1 VSDRTVVVR
10 LMAEVGQYQQ
20 QMAAAGRAT
29 DRLAAQTKKTER
41 MIGGTLG
48 SIRGMITTFGVP
60 LIGASLVKSFT
71 DFEQQM
77 ARVKAVGDPFGASTE
92 GAKRMQEVALKA
104 GQAYGFTA
112 TEVGL
117 AMEELAKAGVK
128 TDEILSGVLDSAL
141 TLAAAGSI
149 GLADAAK
156 HIAVIQSQFEL
167 KGLEDPTRIANQL
180 SQAANATVSGVNEMA
195 TSLSYVGPIAHSMGM
210 SLEDTVATLSMFNQA
225 GLDADMAGTT
235 LRGLLTSLTS
245 PSHLAATEMAKL
257 NLELYDSDGKMRNI
271 YEIADELQTKIGGLG
286 EAEKAYT
293 IGKIASNAQLQGMLL
308 LMKGGGKGIDA
319 MRKLIL
325 AQATAEDVAKAKTA
339 SFTGEVK
346 KLGSAIESAAIKTM
360 QKLAPVMESMVTHAQ
375 DLTNW
380 FGDLG
385 GSSQLAAAGLAAQ
398 LIVGRRVTSGLGSF
412 SGAVKKAA
420 QDAATYRQTLEA
432 LAQQRP
438 PDMPVKQFDEM
449 NRKLLNTKAALEESR
464 RETGLV
470 KTAMGDMRASVD
482 GAASGSEKAAARFKG
497 SMGVMKAGASNLLAF
512 VGGPWLAGIGAAV
525 IVFSAIAEEANK
537 SKQRQEELSE
547 TLGDLG
553 EAYRKFG
560 TYTGDAQKALIK
572 KDETLQDLAAH
583 TEKYGVT
590 IKQVIQA
597 SAGEIKQQREVIK
610 GLKER
615 QEAAERVQI
624 AYGRENIRSGFTLEQ
639 FKAARSLTN
648 QLDELIPALEKTFAK
663 EILIADATRAVE
675 AAGLAEYVDKMGM
688 AFADT
693 NPGIELMAQNAS
705 VLGAEQANAADK
717 TQALK
722 SSLDMLH
729 SSINSV
735 SDAMAAMRSTSVRDT
750 FYENIPA
757 KEAKEAIEGHE
768 KQDYEYYTEKVKH
781 PAKTRQMKTRDPLTG
796 KMVSTTETTK
806 AAWSEDVRKRRLK
819 GKPYITGAKPAEAA
833 QAERWISKFKPEMI
847 DRFTGKFSTMVKVN
861 GKFRDDLTQTS
872 IAFNSFMSGQ
882 SAKSLD
888 LINAVFT
895 DATRNGAD
903 MGTAAMI
910 AGLRFR
916 QMRKELVDQLEPIVK
931 NRAEAEAL
939 ADAYMVMP
947 EHLQT
952 TFAQPGMRE
961 ALENANTLGL
971 TIEQLPGDKA
981 VYILAHTEEG
991 AEKLRKLGRKVID
1004 LKDGRFKV
1012 KFDNYGQAMKD
1023 IATVAKPRDA
1033 KVTPVIQTPKYAAPT
1048 SERVPETKAKFK
1060 VPKAEALFRGM
1071 EYEVNVKPKIS
1082 MDANNVDLYGKMVN
1096 FHAEGAGK
1104 TKRWGGIETRADGG
1118 LREAKIASGG
1128 QPLYQWAERE
1138 TGGEAFIPRLGN
1150 MARSLSILEQAAA
1163 WYGQEIVP
1171 AGRMPAAA
1179 GAARPMAPVTSRA
1192 AAGAM
1197 APAPVTQVRVF
1208 LGNEEL
1214 TDKMRVVVEQH
1225 SSQSA
1230 LQASWGRR
1238 A

>member
-1 VSDRTVVVR
+1 MSDRTVVVR
-10 LMAEVGQYQQ
+10 LMAEIGQYQQ

-29 DRLAAQTKKTER
+29 DRLAVQAKKTER

-77 ARVKAVGDPFGASTE
+77 ARVKAVGDPFGATTE
-92 GAKRMQEVALKA
+92 GAKRMHDAALQA

-128 TDEILSGVLDSAL
+128 TDQILGSVLDSAL

-156 HIAVIQSQFEL
+156 HIAVIQSQFNL
-167 KGLEDPTRIANQL
+167 KGLEDPARIADQL
-180 SQAANATVSGVNEMA
+180 AKAANATVSGVNEMA

-257 NLELYDSDGKMRNI
+257 NLELYNSDGNMKNI

-325 AQATAEDVAKAKTA
+325 LQASAEEVAKAKTA

-346 KLGSAIESAAIKTM
+346 KLGAAIESSAIKSMEKLIPLM
-360 QKLAPVMESMVTHAQ
+360 QPIVTHAK

-380 FGDLG
+380 FGNLG
-385 GSSQLAAAGLAAQ
+385 GGAQLAAVGLAAQ
-398 LIVGRRVTSGLGSF
+398 LVMGRRVTSGLGTF

-420 QDAATYRQTLEA
+420 QDASTYRQTLEA

-449 NRKLLNTKAALEESR
+449 NRKLHDTKTALEESR

-470 KTAMGDMRASVD
+470 KTAMGDMRVSVD
-482 GAASGSEKAAARFKG
+482 GAATGSEKAAARFKG

-525 IVFSAIAEEANK
+525 IVISAIAEEAHK
-537 SKQRQEELSE
+537 SKQRQEELAE

-560 TYTGDAQKALIK
+560 TYTSDAQKELIK

-583 TEKYGVT
+583 TEKYGVS

-597 SAGEIKQQREVIK
+597 SAGEIRQQREVIK
-610 GLKER
+610 GLKAR
-615 QEAAERVQI
+615 QEAAERVTT
-624 AYGRENIRSGFTLEQ
+624 AYGRENTRSGFTLEQ
-639 FKAARSLTN
+639 FKGARAMTK
-648 QLDELIPALEKTFAK
+648 QFEELIPALEKTFQK
-663 EILIADATRAVE
+663 EILLADATRAVE
-675 AAGLAEYVDKMGM
+675 DAGMAEYVNEMGI
-688 AFADT
+688 AFADA

-705 VLGAEQANAADK
+705 ILGAEQGKAADK

-722 SSLDMLH
+722 SSLDSLYG
-729 SSINSV
+729 SINSV

-757 KEAKEAIEGHE
+757 KEAKEAVKGHE

-781 PAKTRQMKTRDPLTG
+781 AAKTRQVKTRDPATG
-796 KMVSTTETTK
+796 KMVTTTETTK
-806 AAWSEDVRKRRLK
+806 AAWTEDVRKRRPK
-819 GKPYITGAKPAEAA
+819 GKPYITGAKPGEAA
-833 QAERWISKFKPEMI
+833 QAEKWISKFKPEMI
-847 DRFTGKFSTMVKVN
+847 DRFTGKFSTLVKVN
-861 GKFRDDLTQTS
+861 GKFSDELTQTS

-888 LINAVFT
+888 VINAVFT
-895 DATRNGAD
+895 NASNSGAD
-903 MGTAAMI
+903 MATAAMM
-910 AGLRFR
+910 AGLQFR
-916 QMRKELVDQLEPIVK
+916 QMRKELVDQLEPLMK

-939 ADAYMVMP
+939 ADSYMIMP
-947 EHLQT
+947 EHIST
-952 TFAQPGMRE
+952 IFAQPGMRD
-961 ALENANTLGL
+961 ALENAQTLGL
-971 TIEQLPGDKA
+971 TIEQLPGSKA

-991 AEKLRKLGRKVID
+991 ADKLRKLGRTVVD
-1004 LKDGRFKV
+1004 LKDGRFSV
-1012 KFDNYGQAMKD
+1012 KFDNYDQAMKD
-1023 IATVAKPRDA
+1023 IAAVAAPRNA
-1033 KVTPVIQTPKYAAPT
+1033 KVTPIIQTPKYAPGT
-1048 SERVPETKAKFK
+1048 ERVPTPKGKFK
-1060 VPKAEALFRGM
+1060 VPKAEHLFQGL
-1071 EYEVNVKPKIS
+1071 EYEMNIKPVIN
-1082 MDANNVDLYGKMVN
+1082 MDANNVDLHGGVVN

-1104 TKRWGGIETRADGG
+1104 TKRWGGIESRADGG
-1118 LREAKIASGG
+1118 LREAKIAPAGA
-1128 QPLYQWAERE
+1128 PLYQWAERE
-1138 TGGEAFIPRLGN
+1138 TGGEAFIPRFGD

-1163 WYGQEIVP
+1163 WYGQEVVP
-1171 AGRMPAAA
+1171 AGAMPAAA
-1179 GAARPMAPVTSRA
+1179 GAARPMAPVTSQRA
-1192 AAGAM
+1192 GMAAP
-1197 APAPVTQVRVF
+1197 APAPVQVRVW

-1214 TDKMRVVVEQH
+1214 TDRVRVQIEQH

-1230 LQASWGRR
+1230 LQAAWGRR